1 MNQYIRKNNFFPISD
16 NDIKLFNE
24 LVLHPDSG
32 QLVHHTIKDS
42 RVTRTDFV
50 KNMIRLGKLL
60 NLKVSSISAFTGK
73 PGTHCLPH
81 IDGDQD
87 NNYAWRVAY
96 YTQGEPATL
105 NWYKNTN
112 RIVRHQVL
120 DTSNKRIDDANT
132 PTGYTVVD
140 TNEVI
145 YHEVLNMH
153 SAFVRTDVP
162 HSLDMTQTI
171 TPRLTISATFFPHI
185 SWEELNSRI
194 DKLTLT

>member
-50 KNMIRLGKLL
+50 KNMIRLGKML

-120 DTSNKRIDDANT
+120 DTSNKRIDDINT

-185 SWEELNSRI
+185 SWEELNSRL